1 MSLPLTNDGAQ
12 WVKSIQGGECTAE
25 EVCET
30 LIAQVTR
37 YEPDIRA
44 FAAFDPHRV
53 LQQAQVIDFRPN
65 KGKLSGLPIGVKDI
79 FDTVDFA
86 TEYFSP
92 IYRDHRPSRD
102 CSVVAR
108 LRREGAIVMGKTETT
123 EFAFMHT
130 GPTRNPHA
138 LDHTP
143 GSSSAGSA
151 AGLAA
156 GFFPVALGSQTA
168 GSLLKP
174 ASYCGLF
181 AFKPTRG
188 IVSLE
193 GVKPLAPSFDTVGW
207 YGRSMDD
214 LQLLAE
220 VLLEPYLSLQTPPI
234 NRPLRLACVID
245 EFWSTVETPVK
256 EALLT
261 SLLTLRSQ
269 GHHIQN
275 TSTPFSLKQLADSH
289 KIVNDR
295 EGSRALAYEYAS
307 HRNQLSASTLEM
319 IENGLRLTFAEEL
332 AAKNTIAAAA
342 NAYPQFMAGYDAVIT
357 LSTPH
362 SALEGLLNTGT
373 SDLIKVWNALGV
385 PQLNLPLTL
394 PGRLPVGLQ
403 IVGIQGGDG
412 WLLEVGRV
420 IAGALGVQS
429 SVVTSKPGE
438 N

>member
-1 MSLPLTNDGAQ
+1 MSLPLTDDGAQ
-12 WVKSIQGGECTAE
+12 WVKSIQNGECKVE
-25 EVCET
+25 EMCEA
-30 LIAQVTR
+30 LITQINR

-44 FAAFDPHRV
+44 FAAFDPQKL
-53 LQQAQVIDFRPN
+53 LQQAQAIDSRPS

-92 IYRDHRPSRD
+92 IYRNHRPSRD

-108 LRREGAIVMGKTETT
+108 LRQEGAIVMGKTETT

-138 LDHTP
+138 MDHTP

-207 YGRSMDD
+207 YGRSMND
-214 LQLLAE
+214 LRLLAE
-220 VLLEPYLSLQTPPI
+220 VLLEPYISLQTSPVT
-234 NRPLRLACVID
+234 RPLRLACVID
-245 EFWSTVETPVK
+245 EFWPTVETSVK
-256 EALLT
+256 ESFLT

-269 GHHIQN
+269 GHHIEN
-275 TSTPFSLKQLADSH
+275 TSTPFGLRQLAESH

-307 HRNQLSASTLEM
+307 RRSQLSASTLEM
-319 IENGLRLTFAEEL
+319 IENGLRLTFVEEL
-332 AAKNTIAAAA
+332 AAKTTINAAA
-342 NAYPQFMAGYDAVIT
+342 NAYPQFMADYDAIIT

-362 SALEGLLNTGT
+362 SAPEGLLTTGT

-385 PQLNLPLTL
+385 PQLNIPLTL

-420 IAGALGVQS
+420 IAGALGVS
-429 SVVTSKPGE
+429 TSMMTLKPY
-438 N
+438 